1 VLLAPLREGEIPN
14 MPTGTLVVS
23 SGVSSING
31 TDLARKGAPKPFEA
45 ATNLIANRG
54 FGDGDSVT
62 VEGSNGKVGN
72 VPVIFITAISAA
84 GQDKVIAATAAG
96 GRRRGSKKGGKKRAA
111 KKSTKKAAKKPSRK
125 SAKKTG
131 KKKTTKRST
140 KKSAKKR

>member
-1 VLLAPLREGEIPN
+1 

-31 TDLARKGAPKPFEA
+31 TDLARKGATKPFEA
-45 ATNLIANRG
+45 ATNFCANSG
-54 FGDGDSVT
+54 FNNGDSVT

-84 GQDKVIAATAAG
+84 AQDEVREPIG
-96 GRRRGSKKGGKKRAA
+96 GGRRGSKKGGKKSAA
-111 KKSTKKAAKKPSRK
+111 KKPGKKAAKKSPKKKSTKKL
-125 SAKKTG
+125 
-131 KKKTTKRST
+131 T

>member
-1 VLLAPLREGEIPN
+1 

-45 ATNLIANRG
+45 ATNFIANRG
-54 FGDGDSVT
+54 FGDGDFVT

-84 GQDKVIAATAAG
+84 KQDGVMAAAIGPG

-111 KKSTKKAAKKPSRK
+111 KKSTKKAAKKSAKKKTTKKSARK
-125 SAKKTG
+125 SAKK
-131 KKKTTKRST
+131 R
-140 KKSAKKR
+140 

>member
-1 VLLAPLREGEIPN
+1 

-45 ATNLIANRG
+45 ATNSIANRG
-54 FGDGDSVT
+54 FGDGDFVT
-62 VEGSNGKVGN
+62 VEGSNGHVGN

-84 GQDKVIAATAAG
+84 QQDEVMAATAAG
-96 GRRRGSKKGGKKRAA
+96 GRRRGSKKGGKNRAA
-111 KKSTKKAAKKPSRK
+111 KKSTKKAAKKT
-125 SAKKTG
+125 A
-131 KKKTTKRST
+131 KKKTTKKSM

>member
-1 VLLAPLREGEIPN
+1 

-45 ATNLIANRG
+45 ATNFIANRG
-54 FGDGDSVT
+54 FRSGDFVR
-62 VEGSNGKVGN
+62 VEGSKGNVGN

-84 GQDKVIAATAAG
+84 AQAEVMAATRAG
-96 GRRRGSKKGGKKRAA
+96 GLRRGSKKGGKKRSA
-111 KKSTKKAAKKPSRK
+111 KKSTKKAAKKSSKK
-125 SAKKTG
+125 SPKKTA